1 MGEHLRGQAASPS
14 EASSRPE
21 TAASSKRGVKRG
33 RPKSE
38 RKKMDAELFK
48 RLKADSSNELVV
60 TTFSKSSLPNLRKFR
75 LYRNLCILRLLC
87 NKHVH

>member
-1 MGEHLRGQAASPS
+1 MGEHLRGQATSSSKASP
-14 EASSRPE
+14 RPE

-48 RLKADSSNELVV
+48 RLKADSSNEIDRHNFQQV
-60 TTFSKSSLPNLRKFR
+60 KFA
-75 LYRNLCILRLLC
+75 
-87 NKHVH
+87 KFKKVSFV